1 MIAPSVSPG
10 AVVLLDSR
18 AGARPAACAGDRSAS
33 FSEGPLSL
41 VCEPGTFCALHVGTG
56 TVCLLQGA
64 LYDNRGVAPA
74 GPGAPPASPGVAP
87 AGPGAPPASA
97 RDTAAWLATAY
108 ERAGRGLF
116 GGLRG
121 DYWALLWDR
130 ERREGVVVCD
140 QFGARTPY
148 WIWRD
153 GRLHLA
159 SELPG
164 LLASLPRSPEP
175 DALALAHWLMMS
187 LAPAGR
193 TLYAGVHRLPAAHL
207 LALDGRAPVPRRYWE
222 PRYRDP
228 RRPPPATIVEE
239 VRDAL
244 RVAVGR
250 RLGPPG
256 EGHRAAVLLSGGLDS
271 SAVAALSALHSPAV
285 STYSAV
291 FPAHPQVDESAL
303 IDATVAR
310 LGVVNTRVLVQGGS
324 VIDGAQH
331 FLDAWCAPPTSPNL
345 FFWIPLLA
353 RAGADGI
360 SVMLDGEGGDEVFG
374 FSPFLL
380 ADRLRHGRAL
390 SALGLAA
397 RWPGARTPPPREV
410 IVGRLRGFGARGALP
425 PAGHRLMRTVRSLDT
440 YAPGWLPRP
449 LARAWLDTECSPFA
463 FKRTGYPRWWAYQ
476 VDAITRGAGPSA
488 VFEQAR
494 RRAALAGMEARHPL
508 VDVDLVQLMLS
519 YDPELAFDV
528 RYSRP
533 LLRDALSGLLDDAVR
548 LRRGKSFFDA
558 VFHGALA
565 GSDHERAHTLLDPRD
580 AELGAYV
587 DVVALHRELFA
598 QAPPAHRSGLQGWAL
613 TVWRAVTAELWLRR
627 QSGAAP
633 APALRTSGDRL
644 SEFQVQQPRET

>member
-1 MIAPSVSPG
+1 MAPSASGPASPG
-10 AVVLLDSR
+10 ALVLVHSR
-18 AGARPAACAGDRSAS
+18 GGATLASSGREAPAS

-41 VCEPGTFCALHVGTG
+41 ACVPGNFCALHIGAR

-64 LYDNRGVAPA
+64 LYDHRGAA
-74 GPGAPPASPGVAP
+74 STQAGAPPA
-87 AGPGAPPASA
+87 GA
-97 RDTAAWLATAY
+97 RETAAWLTGAY
-108 ERAGRGLF
+108 ERAGNGLF
-116 GGLRG
+116 ASLRG

-140 QFGARTPY
+140 QLGARTPY
-148 WIWRD
+148 WTWRD
-153 GRLHLA
+153 GSLHLA
-159 SELPG
+159 SELPN
-164 LLASLPRSPEP
+164 LLESLPRAPEP

-187 LAPAGR
+187 VAPGGR

-207 LALDGRAPVPRRYWE
+207 LALDGRSPVPRRYWE
-222 PRYRDP
+222 PRYDDP
-228 RRPPPATIVEE
+228 RRPPAAAIVEE

-244 RVAVGR
+244 HVAVTR
-250 RLGPPG
+250 RLAPQD

-271 SAVAALSALHSPAV
+271 SAVAALSALHSPAI

-310 LGVVNTRVLVQGGS
+310 LGVANTRVLVQGGS
-324 VIDGAQH
+324 AIDGAER
-331 FLDAWCAPPTSPNL
+331 FLDVWRSPPTSPNL
-345 FFWIPLLA
+345 FFWIPLLE

-380 ADRLRHGRAL
+380 ADRLRHGRPL
-390 SALGLAA
+390 SALRLAA
-397 RWPGARTPPPREV
+397 HWPGARTHPPREV
-410 IVGRLRGFGARGALP
+410 LIQRLRRFGARGALP

-440 YAPGWLPRP
+440 YAPVWLPRR
-449 LARAWLDTECSPFA
+449 LARAWLDTELGPFA
-463 FKRTGYPRWWAYQ
+463 FKRTGYPRWWGYQ
-476 VDAITRGAGPSA
+476 VDAITRGNGPSV

-494 RRAALAGMEARHPL
+494 RRAALAGVEARHPL

-533 LLRDALSGLLDDAVR
+533 LLRNALSGMLDDTVR

-558 VFHGALA
+558 VFHDTLA
-565 GSDHERAHTLLDPRD
+565 GPDHERARTLLDPGQ

-587 DVVALHRELFA
+587 DIVSLHRELFD
-598 QAPPAHRSGLQGWAL
+598 QAPGEHRAGLPGWAL

-627 QSGAAP
+627 QSGLAP
-633 APALRTSGDRL
+633 GTGADHTDVRADRL
-644 SEFQVQQPRET
+644 TMFQVRAPGGT